1 MSDNNVGL
9 EAREKDKTNI
19 HTPPA
24 SGFGGEDTD
33 KMAAIAA
40 MDGIEVS
47 DAILQAMEE
56 EVLFERKKL
65 ARKAGSQL

>member
-1 MSDNNVGL
+1 
-9 EAREKDKTNI
+9 
-19 HTPPA
+19 
-24 SGFGGEDTD
+24 
-33 KMAAIAA
+33 MAAIAA